1 MGSTYSDLKFEL
13 MTTGENDTTWGDKTN
28 TNLTAVQEAITGSA
42 SVAFSDAN
50 VILTLTNSSSSQTA
64 RNLRLNLTG
73 TATTGYNLIVP
84 AIEKQYIVNNGTDGT
99 ITVKNATG
107 TGVAIPAGAATIVF
121 NDGTNVVQ
129 AMNYLSSF
137 SFGGVL
143 PVSSGGT
150 GASTLTGILKGNG
163 TSAFTTATAGTD
175 FVAPGTATTFTARQ
189 TFNGSATDVGAKLQ
203 NAVENVT
210 ISATA
215 ATGTINYDVLTQ
227 SVLYY
232 TTNASGNWTLNVR
245 GSGSTSLNTL
255 MATGESITLVFLV
268 TNGTTAYYQ
277 TAFQIDGSAVT
288 PKWQGDSAPT
298 AGNASSIDAYTV
310 TIIKT
315 GAATFTALAAQTK
328 FA

>member
-50 VILTLTNSSSSQTA
+50 VTLTLTNSSSSQTA

-73 TATTGYNLIVP
+73 TATAGYNLVVP

-129 AMNYLSSF
+129 AMNFLGSALSVA
-137 SFGGVL
+137 G
-143 PVSSGGT
+143 GGT
-150 GASTLTGILKGNG
+150 GA
-163 TSAFTTATAGTD
+163 TTASAARANLGAIGASD
-175 FVAPGTATTFTARQ
+175 ATTFTARQ

-203 NAVENVT
+203 NAVEKVT
-210 ISATA
+210 VSATA

-288 PKWQGDSAPT
+288 PKWQNGDTPA

-315 GAATFTALAAQTK
+315 GVGFTALAAQVR